1 MKIKDAKPIYYAN
14 RKELVDQM
22 RSLTKQK
29 EEAEKKYSL
38 TGESRFSEEAATLE
52 LSLNATTKA
61 FEDNQKV
68 IDSIMEQWCNVSN
81 METSKQQG
89 EAMKEYAADM
99 GKIMMVFR
107 RLANGD
113 IVPRTDE
120 KKLMEYDDKMYQMA
134 KNMQLQAM
142 QMDKKHKKHKSL
154 WEEEEK
160 EAPEDPMEVADN
172 TEYGGELPDIEIPE
186 VAVDMSSG
194 DEMTEQ

>member
-81 METSKQQG
+81 MESSKQQG
-89 EAMKEYAADM
+89 EAMKEYTEDM

-120 KKLMEYDDKMYQMA
+120 KKLMEYDDKMYQMVL
-134 KNMQLQAM
+134 MYP
-142 QMDKKHKKHKSL
+142 S
-154 WEEEEK
+154 
-160 EAPEDPMEVADN
+160 
-172 TEYGGELPDIEIPE
+172 
-186 VAVDMSSG
+186 
-194 DEMTEQ
+194 

>member
-1 MKIKDAKPIYYAN
+1 MWTLWGL
-14 RKELVDQM
+14 RWTRRFDQHAGKADP
-22 RSLTKQK
+22 R
-29 EEAEKKYSL
+29 
-38 TGESRFSEEAATLE
+38 R

-81 METSKQQG
+81 MESSKQQG
-89 EAMKEYAADM
+89 EAMKEYTEDM

-142 QMDKKHKKHKSL
+142 QMDKKHNLHKYTKHMVDFCRRELNLKDNVNAYNYQSMSVCIIDCVFSLRARYKSTT
-154 WEEEEK
+154 K
-160 EAPEDPMEVADN
+160 EVVNRYAIKYMLLCCLKLQMN
-172 TEYGGELPDIEIPE
+172 IG
-186 VAVDMSSG
+186 
-194 DEMTEQ
+194 